1 MIFTEFFASN
11 SPVVSTS
18 TRNSPFFTVA
28 RISAVSPAFAPLKM
42 KNAITSARAT
52 PTAMN
57 SVRFSFMGLIGMTL
71 ILEKQAKGYN

>member
-1 MIFTEFFASN
+1 
-11 SPVVSTS
+11 
-18 TRNSPFFTVA
+18 VA

-42 KNAITSARAT
+42 KNAITSVRAT

>member
-1 MIFTEFFASN
+1 
-11 SPVVSTS
+11 
-18 TRNSPFFTVA
+18 
-28 RISAVSPAFAPLKM
+28 M